1 MKVVPIGV
9 SGRHIHL
16 QSDHIAALFGEAY
29 ELQKLKQLSQPY
41 QFAAKEVVRVEGPH
55 GFFPAVRV
63 VGPARPKTQLELS
76 RTDALTL
83 GVQAPIRESGR
94 LDGTPGIRLVG
105 PHGVIELESGVI
117 VAARHIHFHPS
128 EAEAWGIVDKQ
139 RLQVMLNGERPLIFH
154 DVIARVSDRFALDM
168 HIDTDEAN
176 AAGVRTGDW
185 AEIVG

>member
-16 QSDHIAALFGEAY
+16 QTDHIAALFGEGY
-29 ELQKLKQLSQPY
+29 ELRKLKQLSQPY
-41 QFAAKEVVRVEGPH
+41 QYAAEEAVRVEGPR
-55 GFFPAVRV
+55 GVFPAVRI

-76 RTDALTL
+76 RTDALAL

-105 PHGVIELESGVI
+105 PSGVIELERGVI
-117 VAARHIHFHPS
+117 VAARHIHFHPN
-128 EAEAWGIVDKQ
+128 EAAAWGIADKQ
-139 RLQVMLNGERPLIFH
+139 RLQVKLNGERPLVFL

-176 AAGVRTGDW
+176 AAGVSSGDL
-185 AEIVG
+185 AEIIG